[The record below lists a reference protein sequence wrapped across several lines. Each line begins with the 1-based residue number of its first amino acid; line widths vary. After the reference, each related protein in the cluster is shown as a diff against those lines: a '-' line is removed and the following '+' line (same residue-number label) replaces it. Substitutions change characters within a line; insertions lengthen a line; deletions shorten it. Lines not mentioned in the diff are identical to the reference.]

1 MTYPCDLVAERLAVG
16 EPLGADGDAHVA
28 ACPACARLV
37 RLPGMVAA
45 TAREPEPG
53 PGFSARMQLGARGEL
68 AARHRT
74 RVAALTLATAAAVLL
89 VGVFVT
95 RRHRD
100 DQPATMAR
108 YSAPQPIS
116 TPGEHRAEPVRDRVP
131 TTATTASTTVPDDQL
146 AAHLVRISD
155 IDGALAPSPA
165 WRRAEA
171 PLAPYQQL
179 LDNVREGDH

>member
-1 MTYPCDLVAERLAVG
+1 MMYPCDLVAERLAVG

-53 PGFSARMQLGARGEL
+53 PGFAARMQVGARAEL

-95 RRHRD
+95 RRHHD
-100 DQPATMAR
+100 DAQPGTMAR
-108 YSAPQPIS
+108 YSTPQPIS
-116 TPGEHRAEPVRDRVP
+116 TSSEHHTQPVHDRA
-131 TTATTASTTVPDDQL
+131 TAATAAVPDDRF
-146 AAHLVRISD
+146 AARLVRISD
-155 IDGALAPSPA
+155 IDDALAPSPA
-165 WRRAEA
+165 WHRIEA
-171 PLAPYQQL
+171 PLAPYREL
-179 LDNVREGDH
+179 LDNVPQGDH

>member
-1 MTYPCDLVAERLAVG
+1 MTYPCDLVAERLAHG
-16 EPLGADGDAHVA
+16 EPLGADGEAHVA

-37 RLPGMVAA
+37 RLPGMISA

-53 PGFSARMQLGARGEL
+53 AGFAVRMQLGARAEL
-68 AARHRT
+68 TARHRT

-89 VGVFVT
+89 VGVVVT
-95 RRHRD
+95 RHHGD

-108 YSAPQPIS
+108 YSAPQPLS
-116 TPGEHRAEPVRDRVP
+116 TPIDHRPEPVRDRRP
-131 TTATTASTTVPDDQL
+131 IATTATAALPDDQF

-155 IDGALAPSPA
+155 IDGALAPSRA
-165 WRRAEA
+165 WHRIEA

-179 LDNVREGDH
+179 LDHVAQGDH